1 MKRIVVAWIL
11 VMMVSCAEEMRVA
24 EMLGDNS
31 GIFGTW
37 VENGYIEEMA
47 VLERAGA
54 LDGDSYGFTIREDGT
69 FIERKNAGF
78 YDTPPVTYTNFDGE
92 WVALSDSLL
101 EITVGYWGG
110 TINYQMRIVS
120 LERDTL
126 KIRYLY
132 GENRADSK

>member
-1 MKRIVVAWIL
+1 MKRILFAWIL
-11 VMMVSCAEEMRVA
+11 LMMVSCAEEMGPA
-24 EMLGDNS
+24 EMMGENS

-37 VENGYIEEMA
+37 VEKGYDQEIA

-54 LDGDSYGFTIREDGT
+54 LAADSYGFIIREDGT
-69 FIERKNAGF
+69 FTERKNAGF
-78 YDTPPVTYTNFDGE
+78 CGTPPITYANFDGE

-110 TINYQMRIVS
+110 TINFQMRIVS

-126 KIRYLY
+126 EVRYLY
-132 GENRADSK
+132 GDNRADSK

>member
-11 VMMVSCAEEMRVA
+11 VMMVSCAEEMSVA

-78 YDTPPVTYTNFDGE
+78 CGTPPVTYANFDGE